1 MELDQEND
9 FTAEELRHS
18 SPLDRHRISHHPEVK
33 TFLREF
39 QQAHFPKIGIKRR
52 AMLDCLLMSLYVTWY
67 YDPDK
72 FVGFHRNERAYDQ
85 SPRYESLRI
94 TKLIIKV
101 VDDMVN
107 AGFLFQKLGFT
118 GQAYG
123 FITRIKAKKKLVKIF
138 EKASLNVLDITNHKD
153 RETII
158 LKDRVVEEDK
168 DGKEIIKKPIID
180 YEDTNET
187 IAMRE
192 DLKAYNDLLHITH
205 VDIANKHFNYIER
218 KKGKKKKA
226 QKILTTQHNKFVY
239 RVFSNGSWSEG
250 GRYYGGWWQQLSE
263 EQRRHIC
270 LNGKRTIEVDY
281 SGIHIMLLYAR
292 KNINYSGT
300 DPYTID
306 VPEIEDPKVRR
317 WLVKQILLTAVNARD
332 VPTTCAAIRSTIYKD
347 LPDYYTLPDIKF
359 TDQFLISIIDKL
371 KQKHIEIADFLCTGA
386 GIELQNTDSH
396 ITSNIINKFTRQRVP
411 VLSVHD
417 SYIVQEDCL
426 DWLQGTM
433 QEAFQEVVQ
442 LEVTDQLTKELSIR
456 NAYIR
461 TEAGGYLDQ
470 EFDYE
475 EPDGG
480 EKHQEILALKEKDLI
495 ATQAHKRRL
504 ETFKRWLNKEK
515 GLVITDGGLI
525 EFVY

>member
-1 MELDQEND
+1 MMELDQEYS
-9 FTAEELRHS
+9 AEELEYS
-18 SPLDRHRISHHPEVK
+18 SPLDRHRITYHPEVK
-33 TFLREF
+33 TFLKDF
-39 QQAHFPKIGIKRR
+39 QQTHFPKYAKARR
-52 AMLDCLLMSLYVTWY
+52 AMLDVLLMDLYVTWY
-67 YDPDK
+67 HNPEM
-72 FVGFHRNERAYDQ
+72 FIGLHRKVTAYAK
-85 SPRYESLRI
+85 STRLNKLRI
-94 TKLIIKV
+94 TRTVILV
-101 VDDMVN
+101 VDDLIKKGFVN
-107 AGFLFQKLGFT
+107 QKIGFRGE
-118 GQAYG
+118 YNS
-123 FITRIKAKKKLVKIF
+123 RISRIIALSPLVSIF
-138 EKASLNVLDITNHKD
+138 KEASFNVLDITDHEG

-158 LKDRVVEEDK
+158 LKDKDK
-168 DGKEIIKKPIID
+168 NIIE
-180 YEDTNET
+180 YEDTNQT
-187 IAMRE
+187 INMRE
-192 DLKAYNDLLHITH
+192 DLKEYNNLLHQTH
-205 VDIANKHFNYIER
+205 VDIANNPRNFVER
-218 KKGKKKKA
+218 KGKKNKVLRLA
-226 QKILTTQHNKFVY
+226 TTQHNKFVY

-456 NAYIR
+456 NAFIR

-504 ETFKRWLNKEK
+504 ETFNRWLNKEK
-515 GLVITDGGLI
+515 GLVIADGEVI